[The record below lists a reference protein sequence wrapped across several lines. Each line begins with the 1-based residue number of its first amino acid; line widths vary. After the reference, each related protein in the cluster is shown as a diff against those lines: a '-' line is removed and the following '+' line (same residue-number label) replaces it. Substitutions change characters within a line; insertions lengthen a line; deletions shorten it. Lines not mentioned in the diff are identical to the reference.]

1 MSISTSAL
9 VQPTFIHEGLW
20 DDEENWS
27 NGLPQGGSDVVIAAP
42 AIIEGTAHVGHITF
56 ENGGSITIA
65 KGGEL
70 THSDN
75 VTATFQKGI
84 IAYIVDSCGW
94 FTIASPVTYN
104 LLISNY
110 VATESTYDL
119 YLYHEPTHYWWNSKD
134 PKHQNP
140 EQDFTVL
147 KHREGYLYA
156 NAEDVTLSFEG
167 NMLATD
173 NMVTIPLS
181 CYANGNL
188 KGYNLVGN
196 PFTRR
201 LTAEDVIKI
210 GDDDLTT
217 YLMAD
222 GGVELVPYTLVERP
236 IEPGEGFFVQATE
249 PGQSLVINSA
259 TRGEQAKQ
267 EPAYLCIEAGRDGA
281 YGRAYVQMNNGNTLR
296 KMKLSDNTPS
306 VSVWHNGEDWA
317 AVTIESATGELP
329 VNFKAAE
336 NGTYTI
342 SVSIEGLEVDYM
354 HLIDNMTGADTD
366 LLQTPSYSFDAKT
379 TDYESRFKL
388 VFSTNEADGPS
399 TGSGTFAFVN
409 NGEIIINGEGML
421 QVIDMMG
428 RIIISKDGVHTVSTN
443 GMTPGV
449 YVLRLINGEK
459 MKTQKIVIQ

>member
-1 MSISTSAL
+1 MKGTDNTVTVPLSFTSTS
-9 VQPTFIHEGLW
+9 
-20 DDEENWS
+20 
-27 NGLPQGGSDVVIAAP
+27 GS
-42 AIIEGTAHVGHITF
+42 
-56 ENGGSITIA
+56 
-65 KGGEL
+65 
-70 THSDN
+70 
-75 VTATFQKGI
+75 
-84 IAYIVDSCGW
+84 
-94 FTIASPVTYN
+94 
-104 LLISNY
+104 
-110 VATESTYDL
+110 
-119 YLYHEPTHYWWNSKD
+119 
-134 PKHQNP
+134 
-140 EQDFTVL
+140 
-147 KHREGYLYA
+147 
-156 NAEDVTLSFEG
+156 
-167 NMLATD
+167 
-173 NMVTIPLS
+173 
-181 CYANGNL
+181 L
-188 KGYNLVGN
+188 KGFNLVGN

-201 LTAEDVIKI
+201 LTQYDAIKI
-210 GDDDLTT
+210 GNDDLTT
-217 YLMAD
+217 YLMAEEN
-222 GGVELVPYTLVERP
+222 GELVPYTLAERP

-249 PGQSLVINSA
+249 PGQDLVINYA

-267 EPAYLCIEAGRDGA
+267 KPAYLRIEAGRDGA
-281 YGRAYVQMNNGNTLR
+281 YGRAYVQMGSGNTLR

-317 AVTIESATGELP
+317 AATLESATGELP

-342 SVSIEGLEVDYM
+342 SVSIEGLEVEYL

-366 LLQTPSYSFDAKT
+366 LLQTPSYSFEAKT

-409 NGEIIINGEGML
+409 NGEIIVDGEGLL
-421 QVIDMMG
+421 QVIDMTG